1 MHGPAK
7 RAWSLNVAPFQT
19 CQSICT
25 TAGDALFC
33 FLLCLRSRLTRILS
47 TFPEFQKVKFS
58 SERHRVR
65 NGLNKS

>member
-1 MHGPAK
+1 MG
-7 RAWSLNVAPFQT
+7 RRNVLRNPNVGPFQT

-47 TFPEFQKVKFS
+47 TFPEFQK
-58 SERHRVR
+58 SEISHL
-65 NGLNKS
+65 NGLASLMI